1 MHGESLVASAAWALG
16 EAGVTVVDLVTEWDE
31 LVAAEAPFVL
41 HDALC
46 PLTPPAFV
54 DECVR
59 HAAERSAVTVGVRP
73 VTDTVKQLR
82 DGTVGD
88 TVDRTALLQVVS
100 PVVLPAGVV
109 AALDGVP
116 VPRLRRAGGAARRA
130 VPGRDARGARR
141 GPPGRRRGRPARA
154 RGADRARLSCPP
166 LSEGY
171 DDERRKSVHSLERAA
186 RLNRPTSWAAIGSPE
201 ALR

>member
-1 MHGESLVASAAWALG
+1 VVETDRGSLPFALVHGESLVASAAWALG
-16 EAGVTVVDLVTEWDE
+16 EAGVTVVDLVTEWAE

-54 DECVR
+54 EECVR

-73 VTDTVKQLR
+73 VTDTVKELR
-82 DGTVGD
+82 DGRVGE
-88 TVDRTALLQVVS
+88 TVDRTVLLQVVS

-116 VPRLRRAGGAARRA
+116 SHDFVELVATLAERFPVVTLEAPAEARR
-130 VPGRDARGARR
+130 V
-141 GPPGRRRGRPARA
+141 
-154 RGADRARLSCPP
+154 ADEADLRVL
-166 LSEGY
+166 
-171 DDERRKSVHSLERAA
+171 
-186 RLNRPTSWAAIGSPE
+186 E
-201 ALR
+201 ALTRPSFAIE